1 MSNHIQSILSEKRL
15 LICVGAGG
23 VGKTSM
29 AATMGVQA
37 ALMGRKVL
45 VLTIDPAKRLANS
58 LGLQEFGNEE
68 MKIDLSLLGS
78 SSGELWAMMLD
89 GKQAFHEL
97 IDRVADNEETK
108 QAIYDNNIYQ
118 SISDTIVGN
127 QEYMATEKPHDV
139 IDSENYDLIILDT
152 PPVKMP

>member
-1 MSNHIQSILSEKRL
+1 MNQDKIQHILSDNRL

-29 AATMGVQA
+29 AATMGVHA

-45 VLTIDPAKRLANS
+45 VLTIDPAKRRANS

-68 MKIDLSLLGS
+68 VQIDLSVLS
-78 SSGELWAMMLD
+78 DNVGELWAMMLD

-97 IDRVADNEETK
+97 IDRVAENEETK
-108 QAIYDNNIYQ
+108 PFMTTIFIKALPIQLWAIKNICDRKSY
-118 SISDTIVGN
+118 TT
-127 QEYMATEKPHDV
+127 Y
-139 IDSENYDLIILDT
+139 YILGS
-152 PPVKMP
+152 MIW

>member
-1 MSNHIQSILSEKRL
+1 MSNRIQSILSEKRL

-58 LGLQEFGNEE
+58 LGLQEFGNKE
-68 MKIDLSLLGS
+68 MKIDLSVLGS

-97 IDRVADNEETK
+97 IDRVAENEETK

-127 QEYMATEKPHDV
+127 QEYMATEKLYDV
-139 IDSENYDLIILDT
+139 IASKRYDL
-152 PPVKMP
+152 V

>member
-1 MSNHIQSILSEKRL
+1 MNQDKIQHILSDNRL

-29 AATMGVQA
+29 AATMGVHA

-58 LGLQEFGNEE
+58 LGCR
-68 MKIDLSLLGS
+68 SLVTKKYRLICLYYLTMS
-78 SSGELWAMMLD
+78 ESWAMMLD

-97 IDRVADNEETK
+97 IDRVAENEETK

-118 SISDTIVGN
+118 SIADTLGN
-127 QEYMATEKPHDV
+127 QEYMATE
-139 IDSENYDLIILDT
+139 SYTTYYILGS
-152 PPVKMP
+152 MIW